1 MRIVIVGASGNM
13 GTALLRRLADEP
25 AVTAVTGLARR
36 PPAAT
41 QAPYAG
47 VDWVPC
53 DLSVESSAAVLR
65 GCFTGADVVVH
76 LAWDIQGSH
85 DQPRQWRTN
94 VGGSGRVFAAAR
106 DAGVAHLVYAS
117 SVGAYAPDES
127 AGDESAGD
135 GAVRRPESW
144 PVTGVPTAPYSRQKA
159 AVEAMLDEIE
169 DRGDMVVSRLRPGL
183 IFQGGAGSQIARY
196 FLGPLVPTSLLRVLR
211 LPVVP
216 LPRGLQMQAVHA
228 DDAADAYAR
237 VIVRRAAG
245 AFNIAAEPVIDT
257 AVLAGALGGRPLPVD
272 PRVFRIA
279 AAATFQAR
287 LQPTE
292 PGWLDLAMTCP
303 LLATDRARHLL
314 DWQPQI
320 SATAALGELVAGM
333 GHGAG
338 TESSAMRPREPAAD
352 RLSKLGSVLR
362 GRRSRR

>member
-1 MRIVIVGASGNM
+1 MGAGMRIVIVGASGNM

-41 QAPYAG
+41 EAPYAG

-76 LAWDIQGSH
+76 LAWEIQGSH

-94 VGGSGRVFAAAR
+94 VDGSGRVFAAAR

-117 SVGAYAPDES
+117 SVGAYAP
-127 AGDESAGD
+127 DESAGD

-159 AVEAMLDEIE
+159 AVEAMLDETE
-169 DRGDMVVSRLRPGL
+169 ARGDMVVSRLRPGL

-245 AFNIAAEPVIDT
+245 AFNIAAEPIIDT

-272 PRVFRIA
+272 PRVFRVA

-292 PGWLDLAMTCP
+292 PGWLDLAMSCP
-303 LLATDRARHLL
+303 LLATDRARHVL

-320 SATAALGELVAGM
+320 SATAALDELVAGM
-333 GHGAG
+333 GRGAG
-338 TESSAMRPREPAAD
+338 TQSSAMRPREPAAG
-352 RLSKLGSVLR
+352 RISKVRSALG